1 MASNIDPLEV
11 IFEKHFYESGSR
23 SKEEFCDLVVKDY
36 LNYLKY
42 SGAIIP
48 LSKEKMIIDEV
59 NEEVSEKIS
68 KVLQT
73 KSSINLYLDS
83 LDNIFALQEESQKK
97 YFQLY

>member
-42 SGAIIP
+42 SGAII
-48 LSKEKMIIDEV
+48 S
-59 NEEVSEKIS
+59 
-68 KVLQT
+68 
-73 KSSINLYLDS
+73 NLYNAFS
-83 LDNIFALQEESQKK
+83 VGVI
-97 YFQLY
+97 